1 LAIKKIVDA
10 IYITVEL
17 VDLAWGRDIHSGL
30 DLDEAP
36 IEGN

>member
-1 LAIKKIVDA
+1 LALKEILNAK
-10 IYITVEL
+10 YIMVEL

-36 IEGN
+36 IEGK